1 MMKLNSELRQQAAGS
16 LTGNWGMA
24 AVITLVYL
32 LLTGSTSSASQYIN
46 PSFGLIS
53 ILLLPLHYGFAILFL
68 DLLRGVKLDLGRL
81 FDGYKDFGRILGT
94 GLLQAIYTLL
104 WLLLL
109 IVPGIVKSY
118 SYAMTSYILKDH
130 PELQYDAAISKSMV
144 MMSGYK
150 MKLFLLDLS
159 FIGWGIL
166 CLFTLGIGFLFLNPY
181 MQAAHAAFYED
192 LKKELGETIEVISE

>member
-192 LKKELGETIEVISE
+192 LKKELGETIKVISE

>member
-166 CLFTLGIGFLFLNPY
+166 CLFTLGIGFLFLSPY

>member
-118 SYAMTSYILKDH
+118 SYAMTSYVLKDH

-166 CLFTLGIGFLFLNPY
+166 CLFTLGIGFLFLSPY

>member
-1 MMKLNSELRQQAAGS
+1 MKLNSELRQQAAGS

-81 FDGYKDFGRILGT
+81 FDGYKGFGRILGT

-166 CLFTLGIGFLFLNPY
+166 CLFTLGIGFLFLSPY
-181 MQAAHAAFYED
+181 MQAA
-192 LKKELGETIEVISE
+192 

>member
-166 CLFTLGIGFLFLNPY
+166 CLFTLGIGFLFLSPY

-192 LKKELGETIEVISE
+192 LKKELGETIEVVSE

>member
-81 FDGYKDFGRILGT
+81 FDGYKGFGRILGT

-166 CLFTLGIGFLFLNPY
+166 CLFTLGIGFLFLSPY